1 MTRQKWAMLYRPPS
15 LIWYT
20 PRAVSL
26 QQSSTAWAMSRACTA
41 DTGKSRNAP
50 GLTAKPLAA
59 PLKTGSRPLSP
70 EP

>member
-1 MTRQKWAMLYRPPS
+1 MTRQKRDMSYSPPS
-15 LIWYT
+15 LTWYT
-20 PRAVSL
+20 PRAAAP

-41 DTGKSRNAP
+41 ETGNSRNAP

-59 PLKTGSRPLSP
+59 PLNTGSRPLSP